1 VTTHPNQFTAQKR
14 NDYLAQVEE
23 ERKLARLQD
32 EVCGPFNPS
41 KATSGWLVAANP
53 KKAEKATRSA

>member
-1 VTTHPNQFTAQKR
+1 MTTHPNRFTTQKR
-14 NDYLAQVEE
+14 DAYLARVDE
-23 ERKLARLQD
+23 ERELARLQAQ
-32 EVCGPFNPS
+32 VCGPFNPA